1 MINLD
6 EWTERAA
13 ALRDE
18 LVAAGK
24 LISPEWQA
32 AVLAVPRHEFVP
44 EFYERGAE
52 PVGPGAWELVSASS
66 PQTRERWWNA
76 VWANTS
82 LVTQLAEVGRWGPQ
96 TAAGPASSSSAPS
109 LMTRMLEALD
119 IHDGHRVLEIGTG
132 TGYNAA
138 LLCHHLGDQ
147 NVFSVDVDAEL
158 VDGARKRL
166 AAVGYR
172 PTLAV
177 VDGVAGLPKH
187 APYDRIIA
195 TCAVSW
201 VPWSWAEQ
209 TRQSGL
215 ILVDVKVGAAVGNLV
230 LLRREADRL
239 EGRFDSDYATFMHL
253 RTPAFHVEPQ
263 AGPAR
268 HRAGAR
274 RTATVLRQER
284 LWENPPL
291 WFLLHLWQRGRIGVG
306 YAMDPDTGGPGP
318 VFFSTEDGSW
328 CELSTAGEDGTRQ
341 VWEGGPR
348 RLWASLEAGIQFWRW
363 QGKPG
368 WDRFG
373 LTVTPRR
380 QAVWL
385 DTPVSDHQWRIDGA
399 TGRDPQPGTG
409 CS

>member
-1 MINLD
+1 MSTGYD
-6 EWTERAA
+6 WTDRAA

-18 LVAAGK
+18 LVATGK
-24 LISPEWQA
+24 LTSPEWQA

-44 EFYERGAE
+44 EFYERGTD
-52 PVGPGAWELVSASS
+52 PVGPMAWELVSASS
-66 PQTRERWWNA
+66 PDTRERWWNG

-82 LVTQLAEVGRWGPQ
+82 LVTQLGDLSRWEPRATTGP
-96 TAAGPASSSSAPS
+96 TSSSSAPS

-119 IHDGHRVLEIGTG
+119 IRDGHRVLEIGTG

-138 LLCHHLGDQ
+138 LISHRLGEE

-158 VDGARKRL
+158 VASARGRL
-166 AAVGYR
+166 AALGYR
-172 PTLAV
+172 PTLAA
-177 VDGVAGLPKH
+177 VDGITGLPEH

-195 TCAVSW
+195 TCAVSR

-209 TRQSGL
+209 TTEDGL
-215 ILVDVKVGAAVGNLV
+215 ILVDLKIRASVGNLV

-239 EGRFDSDYATFMHL
+239 EGRFDAGYATFMHL
-253 RTPAFHVEPQ
+253 RTPAFRVESQ

-268 HRAGAR
+268 HRAEAR
-274 RTATVLRQER
+274 RSTTTLRDER
-284 LWENPPL
+284 LWENAPL
-291 WFLLHLWQRGRIGVG
+291 WFLMHLWHRGRVGFG

-328 CELSTAGEDGTRQ
+328 CELSAADDEGGARD

-348 RLWASLEAGIQFWRW
+348 HLWASIKTAMEFWR
-363 QGKPG
+363 QLGEPG

-373 LTVTPRR
+373 LTVTPHRHT
-380 QAVWL
+380 VWL
-385 DTPVSDHQWRIDGA
+385 DAPAGDHRWRI
-399 TGRDPQPGTG
+399 R
-409 CS
+409 